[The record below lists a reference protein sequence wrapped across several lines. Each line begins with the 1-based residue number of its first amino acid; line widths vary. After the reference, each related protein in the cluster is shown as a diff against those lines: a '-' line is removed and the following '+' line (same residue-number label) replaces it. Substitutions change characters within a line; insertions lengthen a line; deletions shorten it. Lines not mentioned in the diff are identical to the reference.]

1 MAPNL
6 GRLGVAAVMCGVALL
21 TGTDGVLAGPIPAAS
36 AQMTAPATNDAYLG
50 LQWNLAQVGAAQA
63 WATSTGRGIDI
74 GVVDTGVDLSHPDLA
89 GKVAASTDCTS
100 AGGDPSRCS
109 GTGQD
114 DNGHGTHVA
123 GIAAADTG
131 NGIGVAG
138 MAPDARLVVAK
149 ALDHSGSGNFASVN
163 AAIMWVVNHGARVVN
178 LSLGV
183 QSSASGNQSPGPQ
196 SIAPGIEYAWSHG
209 AVPVLAAGNTAKGQP
224 ATTAT
229 SYLGLDAIV
238 VGATGRD
245 GQVASYSSPLATAK
259 WAVVAP
265 GGSGYSSTGAPYCG
279 PGREQDNCIIS
290 TYLGPGTQGA
300 YAWDEGTSMAAP
312 MVSGTVA
319 LLLALGETPSQAVRA
334 ILASAQS
341 GVACGYG
348 CAGRLD
354 AARAV
359 TEGVRVASTPG
370 TLPGGVTSAS
380 SIGAVPGPSPTGPGT
395 GPHTLAQPQRSADRA
410 FPPGSAHLALLSP
423 AAPSAPRAGVVVGA
437 VTTLVLLALAVGLS
451 TRRSGWRL
459 RRPRPG
465 QPPWPEA

>member
-1 MAPNL
+1 MPKLA
-6 GRLGVAAVMCGVALL
+6 RLGLAGAAAVIGWLGL
-21 TGTDGVLAGPIPAAS
+21 LAGADGGLASPIPAAS
-36 AQMTAPATNDAYLG
+36 AQTTGIPATNDTYLG

-63 WATSTGRGIDI
+63 WATSKGRGIDI

-89 GKVAASTDCTS
+89 GKVVASTDCTS
-100 AGGDPSRCS
+100 AGGDPNRCS

-114 DNGHGTHVA
+114 DNGHGTHIA

-138 MAPDARLVVAK
+138 MAPDAKLVVAK
-149 ALDHSGSGNFASVN
+149 ALDRSGTGNFASVN

-183 QSSASGNQSPGPQ
+183 QNSVSNNQSPGPQ
-196 SIAPGIEYAWSHG
+196 SIGPGIEYAWSHG

-229 SYLGLDAIV
+229 SYLGLNAIV

-279 PGREQDNCIIS
+279 PGREQENCIIS
-290 TYLGPGTQGA
+290 TYLGPGAQGA

-312 MVSGTVA
+312 LVSGTVA
-319 LLLALGETPSQAVRA
+319 LLLGLGETPSQAVRA

-359 TEGVRVASTPG
+359 TEGVKVASTPG

-380 SIGAVPGPSPTGPGT
+380 SVGAVPGPGTSPRTM
-395 GPHTLAQPQRSADRA
+395 AQPQRSADPA
-410 FPPGSAHLALLSP
+410 LPPGSAHLALLSP
-423 AAPSAPRAGVVVGA
+423 GAPS
-437 VTTLVLLALAVGLS
+437 S
-451 TRRSGWRL
+451 
-459 RRPRPG
+459 
-465 QPPWPEA
+465 